1 MHLQGPF
8 RASAL
13 LDDWIRSHILLH
25 TLPLHP
31 IVYEYMV
38 KQVELFVARRRYSVD
53 PLGPV
58 NLDISMLASQPL
70 LGPASIRALQHT

>member
-1 MHLQGPF
+1 MRGNTLANIYLQGPF

-38 KQVELFVARRRYSVD
+38 KQVELRVASRCHRVD
-53 PLGPV
+53 RLGPLD
-58 NLDISMLASQPL
+58 LDISMLAS
-70 LGPASIRALQHT
+70 